1 MSFTSGATIN
11 WLFGGHTLTFSETL
25 TTQGLDQ
32 LSLNS
37 FDGHVPAY
45 PVFLVGLAADQAAT
59 YITAH
64 GGTVILPPPPGGG
77 GSGIPVG
84 GV

>member
-1 MSFTSGATIN
+1 MSFTSGATID
-11 WLFGGHTLTFSETL
+11 WLVGGHTLTFSESL
-25 TTQGLDQ
+25 TPQGLDQ
-32 LSLNS
+32 LSLS
-37 FDGHVPAY
+37 SLDGHVPAY

-64 GGTVILPPPPGGG
+64 GGTVILPPAPG